1 MTCLNVPKTSTFI
14 LNVLSTSLTDVYF
27 YKVKVI
33 KANLVDDEMYLERM
47 NNNVIMKFKF
57 FYRWN

>member
-57 FYRWN
+57 FYR

>member
-27 YKVKVI
+27 CKVKVI

-57 FYRWN
+57 FYR

>member
-1 MTCLNVPKTSTFI
+1 MTFLNIPKTSTFI

>member
-1 MTCLNVPKTSTFI
+1 MTFLNIPKTSTFI

-57 FYRWN
+57 FYR